1 MSTSSTMSALMFPE
15 APAPT
20 VPITLMEDTDLDCLL
35 IEFPN
40 HLVIHTVME
49 HFCAPSARQPNNRG
63 YVAKEMAQR
72 LSVHNNAVNGLDLDA
87 ADRISNLVDWIR
99 KLKKSAN
106 VARRKRQ
113 AAGQTVELVPFEGQ
127 CLGPRLEDEEDVDE
141 ADGNGNSGAPTLLG
155 LRLKQKANE
164 ALADL
169 IKMRLNKAKS
179 DTKDDGDAVSPS
191 IKKK

>member
-1 MSTSSTMSALMFPE
+1 MSALMFPE

-20 VPITLMEDTDLDCLL
+20 VPITLVEDTDLDCLL
-35 IEFPN
+35 VEFPN
-40 HLVIHTVME
+40 HLIIHTVME
-49 HFCAPSARQPNNRG
+49 HFCAPSARHPTNRG

-72 LSVHNNAVNGLDLDA
+72 LSVHNNAVNGLDMDA
-87 ADRISNLVDWIR
+87 ADRIDNLVDWIR

-127 CLGPRLEDEEDVDE
+127 CLRPGLEDEQNVDE
-141 ADGNGNSGAPTLLG
+141 ADDNGNSGAPTLLG
-155 LRLKQKANE
+155 LRLKQQADE

-169 IKMRLNKAKS
+169 TKMRVNKARS
-179 DTKDDGDAVSPS
+179 DAEHDGDAVSPS
-191 IKKK
+191 VKKN